1 MPPPGVRNRVNR
13 TPQIDPPRELPV
25 LLHHAFIRSARAR
38 PRKVFIA
45 DRSLRQRLTFRTALI
60 SVFALSRKF
69 RTHPD
74 SSESR
79 LLGIL
84 LPNSAGSVLTILAA
98 LVAGRVP
105 VMINYATGAERNTL
119 FAKRRCGLSTIIT
132 SGTFLD
138 KLACPRLEG
147 MVYLEDISGGLST
160 VDKLKAAALAL
171 VPTPLAGRF
180 VHRCDENDAAAIV
193 FTSGSEGD
201 PKPVV
206 LTHRNIDFEVNAMV
220 DVFHLEDRDAMLANL
235 PFFHVFG
242 LTVNLFIPATRGL
255 TMATHVTP
263 LDYSA
268 ICKTIREE
276 RLTIAAATPAFWWGY
291 LRASRVGDFE
301 TLRIAVAGAD
311 KCPESLRTEC
321 MELHGVPLREGYG
334 TTETSPVISANSSAA
349 DRPGSVGRPLP
360 GVEVRIE
367 SVETGENCAAGE
379 TGRILVKGDLVM
391 KEYLGDPEATMR
403 AVRAGWYDTGDLG
416 YLDEDGFLWLSGRL
430 TRCVKVGGEMV
441 SLWRVEEILDRFLPP
456 GAVCCVVAVPDERR
470 GSRIAAV
477 VTCDVDER
485 TVMQRMATE
494 LPRMAVPKT
503 FVRVDEIPMLG
514 SSKVDFRAA
523 QRLAA
528 ASMSGGA

>member
-1 MPPPGVRNRVNR
+1 MGHR
-13 TPQIDPPRELPV
+13 I
-25 LLHHAFIRSARAR
+25 LH
-38 PRKVFIA
+38 
-45 DRSLRQRLTFRTALI
+45 
-60 SVFALSRKF
+60 
-69 RTHPD
+69 
-74 SSESR
+74 
-79 LLGIL
+79 LLGIICVL
-84 LPNSAGSVLTILAA
+84 TTVLAGAGSGESRMLGIMLPNSAGSVLAVLAA

-105 VMINYATGAERNTL
+105 VMINYATGAEKNAA
-119 FAKRRCGLSTIIT
+119 FAMRRCGLSTIIT
-132 SGTFLD
+132 SGRFLE
-138 KLACPRLEG
+138 KVECSRLDG
-147 MVYLEDISGGLST
+147 MVYLEDIAESLTRS
-160 VDKLKAAALAL
+160 DKLKAALLAF
-171 VPTPLAGRF
+171 VPTPLAGGA
-180 VHRCDENDAAAIV
+180 VHRCDENDAAAII

-206 LTHRNIDFEVNAMV
+206 LTHRNICFEVDAMAE
-220 DVFHLEDRDAMLANL
+220 VFHLEENDSMLANL

-276 RLTIAAATPAFWWGY
+276 GLTIAAATPAFWWGY

-321 MELHGVPLREGYG
+321 EEQHGVALREGYG
-334 TTETSPVISANSSAA
+334 ATETSPVISANRDGA

-367 SVETGENCAAGE
+367 SIETGEDCAAGE

-391 KEYLGDPEATMR
+391 KEYLDDAEATTR

-416 YLDEDGFLWLSGRL
+416 YLDEDGFIWLSGRL

-441 SLWRVEEILDRFLPP
+441 SLWRVEEVLDRFLPP
-456 GAVCCVVAVPDERR
+456 GVACCVVAVDDERR
-470 GSRIAAV
+470 GARIAAV
-477 VTCDVDER
+477 VTSEVDER
-485 TVMQRMATE
+485 EVVRRMATE
-494 LPRMAVPKT
+494 LPRMAIPKT

-523 QRLAA
+523 RRLAA
-528 ASMSGGA
+528 TSMSGGG